1 MAEQKSGLSRLLR
14 ALTSLPGRILITA
27 LLLGLVA
34 ASIDWGELTDALE
47 QARWE
52 YALLAIGLGVVSI
65 VISGIRWRFYLDALE
80 LGVSPMQAQRAYFV
94 GSFSNSALPTGFG
107 GDAVRTWLV
116 GRTGVRLAR
125 SATSVLFDRL
135 SSLACLVAL
144 AWLGV
149 LFYSDEIPGNQIGL
163 LAALTGAGIVAVV
176 ALVLLLRRQGL
187 GRFLPEALRPWAR
200 EIAQAL
206 RTILL
211 NPRLQATTFGLGLLS
226 QAAIVA
232 VVWAL
237 AETLTLDL
245 SPAYLAV
252 VSALVVVATLLP
264 VSIAGFGIREGT
276 YVALLGAV
284 GVASADA
291 ALISVMSVPT
301 MALASLPGGIALL
314 RGSVSVEPP
323 PAADELEA
331 VPELGEHGAGVA
343 DDRVA

>member
-1 MAEQKSGLSRLLR
+1 MAERKSGLSRLLS

-34 ASIDWGELTDALE
+34 ASIDWGDLSDALAE
-47 QARWE
+47 ARWE
-52 YALLAIGLGVVSI
+52 YVVLAVALGVVSI
-65 VISGIRWRFYLDALE
+65 VISGIRWRFYLEALE
-80 LGVSPMQAQRAYFV
+80 MGVTAMQAQRAYFV

-125 SATSVLFDRL
+125 SATSVVFDRL

-149 LFYSDEIPGNQIGL
+149 IFFSDDIPGDQIGL

-176 ALVLLLRRQGL
+176 ALILLLRRQGL
-187 GRFLPEALRPWAR
+187 GRFLPETLRPWAR

-291 ALISVMSVPT
+291 ALISVLSVPT

-314 RGSVSVEPP
+314 RGSVSIEPP
-323 PAADELEA
+323 PAADELEVVA
-331 VPELGEHGAGVA
+331 ELGHDRPGVA
-343 DDRVA
+343 DDRVS